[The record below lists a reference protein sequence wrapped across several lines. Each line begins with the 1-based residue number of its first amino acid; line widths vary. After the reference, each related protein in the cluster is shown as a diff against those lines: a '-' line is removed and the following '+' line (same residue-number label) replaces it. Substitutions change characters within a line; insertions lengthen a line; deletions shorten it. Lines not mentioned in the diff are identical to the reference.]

1 MRATAVLIIHR
12 TILLLFIMLLGSV
25 KWISRPSC
33 STTAS
38 ISKPATLSSGQR
50 FLKHSARLLSATQTC
65 CLCMKLTSLCVITW
79 ETSFLHQAAR
89 RGFVKHASLFL
100 DQGIKF
106 NVWNAGGMT
115 PLHLATKCGHYEV
128 ADLLLRK
135 NAAVDVCGK
144 AD

>member
-1 MRATAVLIIHR
+1 MDIAA
-12 TILLLFIMLLGSV
+12 LLLDYGLNIQTRDAL
-25 KWISRPSC
+25 KR
-33 STTAS
+33 TALFE
-38 ISKPATLSSGQR
+38 TLSTP
-50 FLKHSARLLSATQTC
+50 ALSDATC

-100 DQGIKF
+100 DQGIKS